1 MICNATVIRKNKKV
15 NTMIY
20 VGIINVLALSK
31 LRFRSDKMIKAVIER
46 INYAVIMIN
55 V

>member
-1 MICNATVIRKNKKV
+1 
-15 NTMIY
+15 MIY

-31 LRFRSDKMIKAVIER
+31 LRFRSDKMIKAVIEW

-55 V
+55 VSIISGAKRFNLIILKF